1 MNPGETD
8 GKVGRNTVNTDDLFL
23 AAEKSPFSPICCTT
37 VNALKISVLLVE
49 MIVRG

>member
-23 AAEKSPFSPICCTT
+23 SAEKNRRFSPKGTLCCTT
-37 VNALKISVLLVE
+37 VNALN
-49 MIVRG
+49 